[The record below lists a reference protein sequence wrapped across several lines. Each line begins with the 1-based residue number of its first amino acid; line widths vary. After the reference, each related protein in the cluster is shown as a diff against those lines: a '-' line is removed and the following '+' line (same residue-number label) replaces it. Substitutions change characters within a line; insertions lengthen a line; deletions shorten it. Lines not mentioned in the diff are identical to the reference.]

1 MHCGMWDWWWTLS
14 GPAACVMCI
23 RHLMD
28 KLKAA
33 FKEVMQPKEKRQLED
48 DALVKTMKV

>member
-1 MHCGMWDWWWTLS
+1 
-14 GPAACVMCI
+14 
-23 RHLMD
+23 MD

-48 DALVKTMKV
+48 DALVKTMKVCAVHFFVHTYDVHTVTYVIGE